1 MNHACMCHTVKKKN
15 WATFSLK
22 RFISFDQ
29 IKYMLA
35 KGIQIKPKTQIL
47 EKTKLIT
54 TRYSDP
60 VRSLFVLYEAAPG
73 QKSGKTLWLEDT

>member
-1 MNHACMCHTVKKKN
+1 
-15 WATFSLK
+15 
-22 RFISFDQ
+22 
-29 IKYMLA
+29 MLA

-73 QKSGKTLWLEDT
+73 QKSGTTLITQIPYTDKTGHQPFFSACPEN

>member
-1 MNHACMCHTVKKKN
+1 MHACVTQLGKKQIESP
-15 WATFSLK
+15 FSLK

-29 IKYMLA
+29 IKYKLA

-60 VRSLFVLYEAAPG
+60 VRSLFVLYEAATG
-73 QKSGKTLWLEDT
+73 QKSGKIL

>member
-1 MNHACMCHTVKKKN
+1 
-15 WATFSLK
+15 
-22 RFISFDQ
+22 
-29 IKYMLA
+29 MLA

-60 VRSLFVLYEAAPG
+60 VR
-73 QKSGKTLWLEDT
+73 